1 MSPPL
6 PLLAVPN
13 LSEGRDRAVIETI
26 AAAFTAGGRTRLL
39 DLHADPDHHRA
50 VLTLAG
56 APGTLAEALVAGVG
70 DAVRRIDLM
79 GSPHDD
85 RGEHPCVGAVDVLP
99 VVYLEGAQRGAACAE
114 ALVAADRIGA
124 ELGVPVFLYGELTA
138 TGGTPGRTRAQL
150 RRGGCE
156 GLAERMTAG
165 EQRPDFGPPAPHPT
179 AGATLVAAREPLV
192 AFNLELA
199 PPATIADARAIAS
212 LIREGGAEGLPG
224 LRAIG
229 VTLHARARA
238 QVSMNVE
245 RPLELPLAAVVEAV
259 RRHAEVAAAEI
270 VGLAPRAA
278 LEGLTED
285 LPIPGF
291 DPERH
296 VIENALGLWPSGA

>member
-13 LSEGRDRAVIETI
+13 LSEGRDRTVIERI

-56 APGTLAEALVAGVG
+56 APGTLAEALVAGVR
-70 DAVRRIDLM
+70 DAIGRIDLM
-79 GSPHDD
+79 GSTPSN

-99 VVYLEGAQRGAACAE
+99 VVYLERAQRGAACAE

-124 ELGVPVFLYGELTA
+124 ELGVPVFLYGDLTA
-138 TGGTPGRTRAQL
+138 TGETPGRTRAQL

-156 GLAERMTAG
+156 GLAERMTTG
-165 EQRPDFGPPAPHPT
+165 GLRPDFGPPALHPT

-199 PPATIADARAIAS
+199 PPATIADARGIAG
-212 LIREGGAEGLPG
+212 LIREGGAQGLPG

-229 VTLHARARA
+229 VSLHARARA

-245 RPLELPLAAVVEAV
+245 RPLELPLTTVVEAV
-259 RRHAEVAAAEI
+259 QRHAEVAAAEI

-278 LEGLTED
+278 LKGLPED
-285 LPIPGF
+285 LPLPGF
-291 DPERH
+291 HPERQ
-296 VIENALGLWPSGA
+296 VIENALGL